1 MVSRSVRR
9 MNVAR
14 TKNQQ
19 PITNNLA
26 NNASLPN
33 SQNIA
38 QFQLSN
44 GIRVLAYE
52 NFASPAVIIN
62 GYLMAGALDES
73 DPTKRGLAGF
83 VSDCLTR
90 GTQRFSYEQIFEQ
103 TETIGA
109 NLSVSSGMFTTGFFT
124 KSLAEDMP
132 LLLDLLSDVIR
143 HPTFPE
149 AELEKERAEWLTG
162 LQERTN
168 STQSMC
174 SLAFHELC
182 YPEHHPFHWSG
193 DGYPQTA
200 QAITRDDVK
209 QFHKNFFAPQDM
221 VVVVTGAVKASHAR
235 DAVAAAFGDWSAT
248 RSGDRNTMPG
258 ATAIK
263 KKLRRHVKMPGK
275 SQSNLMLGF
284 PALPT
289 SHPDWLT
296 AAMMNSILG
305 QFGMYGRLG
314 ESVRKEEGLVYYI
327 GSRFDGGMAQ
337 GPWYLY
343 AGTNPKTVNRVIDIA
358 MQEVARIQNKKVT
371 PRELD
376 DNKHYFT
383 GSTPLQMETNEGI
396 AGQIINMVRYERD
409 LDYLL
414 TFNDRVNAI
423 TQADVLRVAQTWL
436 SADNYVLAT
445 AGA

>member
-1 MVSRSVRR
+1 MAAQSKIQNSQSKIASTR
-9 MNVAR
+9 
-14 TKNQQ
+14 
-19 PITNNLA
+19 
-26 NNASLPN
+26 SLPN

-44 GIRVLAYE
+44 GVRVFVYE

-62 GYLMAGALDES
+62 GYLMAGELDER
-73 DPTKRGLAGF
+73 DPLKRGLAGF

-90 GTQRFSYEQIFEQ
+90 GTERFSYEQIFEE
-103 TETIGA
+103 TESIGA
-109 NLSVSSGMFTTGFFT
+109 NLSVSSGMYTTGLFT

-132 LLLDLLSDVIR
+132 LMLDLLSDVVR
-143 HPTFPE
+143 RPTFPE
-149 AELEKERAEWLTG
+149 AEIEKERAEWLTG

-168 STQSMC
+168 STQTMC
-174 SLAFHELC
+174 SLAFHEMC
-182 YPEHHPFHWSG
+182 YPEHHPFHWSS
-193 DGYPQTA
+193 DGYPETA
-200 QAITRDDVK
+200 RAITLDDLR
-209 QFHKNFFAPQDM
+209 QFHKNFFAPKEM
-221 VVVVTGAVKASHAR
+221 VVVVTGAVKAEHAH
-235 DAVAAAFGDWSAT
+235 DAVAAAFGDWSAV
-248 RSGDRNTMPG
+248 RGGERNTMPS
-258 ATAIK
+258 APAIK
-263 KKLRRHVKMPGK
+263 KSTTKKRHVKMPGK

-296 AAMMNSILG
+296 AVLMNSILG

-343 AGTNPKTVNRVIDIA
+343 AGTNPKTVHRVIDIA
-358 MQEVARIQNKKVT
+358 MQEVSRIQNKKVT

-396 AGQIINMVRYERD
+396 AGQIINMIRYERG

-436 SADNYVLAT
+436 STDKYVLAT

>member
-1 MVSRSVRR
+1 MAAQSKIQNSKSKIASTR
-9 MNVAR
+9 
-14 TKNQQ
+14 
-19 PITNNLA
+19 
-26 NNASLPN
+26 SLPN

-44 GIRVLAYE
+44 GVRVFVYE
-52 NFASPAVIIN
+52 NFASPAVIIS
-62 GYLMAGALDES
+62 GYLMAGAFDES

-90 GTQRFSYEQIFEQ
+90 GTERFSYEQIFEE
-103 TETIGA
+103 TESIGA
-109 NLSVSSGMFTTGFFT
+109 NLSVSSGMYTTGLFT

-132 LLLDLLSDVIR
+132 LMLDLLSDVIR
-143 HPTFPE
+143 RPTFPE
-149 AELEKERAEWLTG
+149 AEIEKERAEWLTG

-168 STQSMC
+168 STQTMC
-174 SLAFHELC
+174 SMAFHEMC
-182 YPEHHPFHWSG
+182 YPEHHPFHWSS
-193 DGYPQTA
+193 DGYPETA
-200 QAITRDDVK
+200 QAITLDDVK
-209 QFHKNFFAPQDM
+209 QFHKHFFAPKDMVM
-221 VVVVTGAVKASHAR
+221 VVVGAVKAEHAR
-235 DAVAAAFGDWSAT
+235 DAVAAAFGDWASVRQGV
-248 RSGDRNTMPG
+248 RSKMPT
-258 ATAIK
+258 APAIK
-263 KKLRRHVKMPGK
+263 KNTTKKRHVKMPGK

-296 AAMMNSILG
+296 AVLMNSILG

-358 MQEVARIQNKKVT
+358 LKEVARIQNKKVT

-396 AGQIINMVRYERD
+396 AGQIINMIRYERG

-436 SADNYVLAT
+436 STDKYVLAT

>member
-1 MVSRSVRR
+1 MAAQPKI
-9 MNVAR
+9 N
-14 TKNQQ
+14 NQQ
-19 PITNNLA
+19 QITNN
-26 NNASLPN
+26 SSVPN
-33 SQNIA
+33 SKNIA

-44 GIRVLAYE
+44 GIRVFAYE

-62 GYLMAGALDES
+62 GYLVGGALDET

-90 GTQRFSYEQIFEQ
+90 GTERFSYEQIFEE
-103 TETIGA
+103 TESIGA

-124 KSLAEDMP
+124 KSLSEDMP
-132 LLLDLLSDVIR
+132 LMLDLLSDVIR
-143 HPTFPE
+143 HPKFPE
-149 AELEKERAEWLTG
+149 AEIEKERAEWLTG

-168 STQSMC
+168 STNTMC
-174 SLAFHELC
+174 SQAFHELC
-182 YPEHHPFHWSG
+182 YPEQHPFHWSS
-193 DGYPQTA
+193 DGYPETA
-200 QAITRDDVK
+200 KAITLDDVK
-209 QFHKNFFAPQDM
+209 QFHKGSYAPKDM
-221 VVVVTGAVKASHAR
+221 VVVVTGAIKAEQAR
-235 DAVAAAFGDWSAT
+235 DAVAAAFGDWSAIRTNT
-248 RSGDRNTMPG
+248 RRTMP
-258 ATAIK
+258 AAPPIK
-263 KKLRRHVKMPGK
+263 KTRGNVPKRHHVKMPGK

-289 SHPDWLT
+289 SDPDWLT
-296 AAMMNSILG
+296 AALMNSILG

-343 AGTNPKTVNRVIDIA
+343 AGTNPKTVNRVIEIA
-358 MQEVARIQNKKVT
+358 MNEVMRIQNKKVT
-371 PRELD
+371 ARELD

-396 AGQIINMVRYERD
+396 AGKIINMIRYERD

-414 TFNDRVNAI
+414 EFNNRVNAI
-423 TQADVLRVAQTWL
+423 TQADVLRVAQKWL
-436 SADNYVLAT
+436 SVDQYVLAT

>member
-1 MVSRSVRR
+1 MA
-9 MNVAR
+9 AR
-14 TKNQQ
+14 TNKQQ
-19 PITNNLA
+19 PTTKT
-26 NNASLPN
+26 ASVPN
-33 SQNIA
+33 SSNIA

-44 GIRVLAYE
+44 GIRVLVYE

-62 GYLMAGALDES
+62 GYMMAGALDES
-73 DPTKRGLAGF
+73 DPLKRGLAGF

-90 GTQRFSYEQIFEQ
+90 GTERFSYEQIFEE
-103 TETIGA
+103 TESIGA
-109 NLSVSSGMFTTGFFT
+109 NLSVSSGMYTTGFFT

-143 HPTFPE
+143 HPVFPE

-174 SLAFHELC
+174 SLAFHEMC
-182 YPEHHPFHWSG
+182 YPEHHPFHWSS
-193 DGYPQTA
+193 DGYPETA

-209 QFHKNFFAPQDM
+209 NFHKNFFAPKDM
-221 VVVVTGAVKASHAR
+221 VIVVTGAIKATQAR
-235 DAVAAAFGDWSAT
+235 DAVAAAFGDWAAV
-248 RSGDRNTMPG
+248 RADGVRAKMP
-258 ATAIK
+258 TAPPIK
-263 KKLRRHVKMPGK
+263 KQRKHHVKMPGK

-284 PALPT
+284 PSLPT

-343 AGTNPKTVNRVIDIA
+343 AGTNPKTVSRVIDIA

-414 TFNDRVNAI
+414 TFNERVNAI

-436 SADNYVLAT
+436 STDKYVLAT